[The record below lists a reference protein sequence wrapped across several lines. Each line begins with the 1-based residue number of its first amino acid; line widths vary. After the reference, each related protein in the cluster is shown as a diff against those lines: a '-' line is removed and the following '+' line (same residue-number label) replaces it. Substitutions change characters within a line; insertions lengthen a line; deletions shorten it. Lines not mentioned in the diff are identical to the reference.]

1 MVFAKRQFLSELGVK
16 EGWGAKENV
25 CLCHLVPQRQ
35 LEKLRQR
42 ASWGTL
48 LAAR

>member
-1 MVFAKRQFLSELGVK
+1 MVFTKRQFFSELGVK
-16 EGWGAKENV
+16 GAKENV

-48 LAAR
+48 LASVC